1 MKAELETLRK
11 ACVDTI
17 RARLLGFAQ
26 AEALAVCADY
36 FAAREAY
43 SDLLA
48 GTVSSYS
55 LAGRSVSKRDPA
67 ALLAHIDRLRRQ
79 LSDLTGGAIPLDDPD
94 APQTAAISFGAL

>member
-1 MKAELETLRK
+1 MKAELEALRK
-11 ACVDTI
+11 ACVDEI
-17 RARLLGFAQ
+17 RAHLLGFAQ

-36 FAAREAY
+36 FAARQAY

-48 GTVSSYS
+48 GTVASYS

-67 ALLAHIDRLRRQ
+67 ALLDHIDRLRRK

-94 APQTAAISFGAL
+94 APQVAAMDFAGL

>member
-1 MKAELETLRK
+1 MKAELESLRK

-36 FAAREAY
+36 FAARQAY

-48 GTVSSYS
+48 GTVASYS
-55 LAGRSVSKRDPA
+55 LAGRSVSKRDPS

-79 LSDLTGGAIPLDDPD
+79 LCDLTGGAIPLDDPD
-94 APQTAAISFGAL
+94 APQVAAISFGAL